1 MTDIYHNFD
10 IIYLFHFCIF
20 MKSSYLITYFYFKYT
35 IFLQME
41 LQRYNWTIVESD
53 VKQHK
58 LNLNKLTEY
67 NEKKVVYNLK
77 IL

>member
-1 MTDIYHNFD
+1 
-10 IIYLFHFCIF
+10 
-20 MKSSYLITYFYFKYT
+20 MKSSYLIIYFYFIYT
-35 IFLQME
+35 IFFLQME
-41 LQRYNWTIVESD
+41 LQQYNWTIVESD

-67 NEKKVVYNLK
+67 NKKKVVYNLN

>member
-1 MTDIYHNFD
+1 MYHHWLMD
-10 IIYLFHFCIF
+10 RCMVRYLLYYL
-20 MKSSYLITYFYFKYT
+20 KSSYLIIYFYFKYT